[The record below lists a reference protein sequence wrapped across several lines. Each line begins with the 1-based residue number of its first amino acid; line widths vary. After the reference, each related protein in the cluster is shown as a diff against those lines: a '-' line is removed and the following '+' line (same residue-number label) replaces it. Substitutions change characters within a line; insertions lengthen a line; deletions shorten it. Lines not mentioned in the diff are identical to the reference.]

1 MNWYG
6 LPVLCRILFIS
17 AGLLF
22 ALYLAFRAFR
32 SSEKPG
38 ISTPNV
44 NKPILYCEQ
53 MTIEEYEKVGREYT
67 KEQVKRLKSSPE
79 FKKHVERKKLARCK
93 SAEIETIKIR

>member
-1 MNWYG
+1 
-6 LPVLCRILFIS
+6 
-17 AGLLF
+17 
-22 ALYLAFRAFR
+22 
-32 SSEKPG
+32 
-38 ISTPNV
+38 
-44 NKPILYCEQ
+44 